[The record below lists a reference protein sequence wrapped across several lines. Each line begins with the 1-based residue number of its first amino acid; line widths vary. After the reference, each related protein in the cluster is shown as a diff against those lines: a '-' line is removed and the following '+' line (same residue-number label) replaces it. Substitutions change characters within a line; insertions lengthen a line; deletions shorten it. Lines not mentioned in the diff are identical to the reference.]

1 MTTRKK
7 TPRAAHQ
14 ALLNDAAVLLE
25 CVREHLEKE
34 RSRKGEIQWGDVG
47 DAQELVRIL
56 LDVVANPHLSDMNDP
71 NGVDDEIVKRRVLAD
86 ARRRMRSIV
95 WTIEPARAARR
106 GVRK

>member
-7 TPRAAHQ
+7 TPLAAHR

-25 CVREHLEKE
+25 CLRERIEKE
-34 RSRKGEIQWGDVG
+34 RARTDVHWDHVG
-47 DAQELVRIL
+47 DAEDLVRIL
-56 LDVVANPHLSDMNDP
+56 LNEVANPYLSNMRDP
-71 NGVDDEIVKRRVLAD
+71 NGLDDDVVKRRVLAD

-95 WTIEPARAARR
+95 WTIEPAKARR